1 MGLGPHYQFPFHDMP
16 HVKHQSSSKKR
27 HRKSSNKKHKKAN
40 NHLSPVLQKR
50 RRTESG
56 EEQVKTEKEFEEV
69 DLQNKR
75 QQKAQAKAP
84 AYKQGQWTSSSDE
97 KKSRH
102 SSPPQQAEEELPVA
116 KKPSKSRIQTELS
129 KPQIKP
135 ATPVADEKLA
145 EINQNITPQKKPEFS
160 AIQATKPGPEIP
172 LPALLKPKSQVLNS
186 NMKESNLMFTPSSI
200 GKVNKFHSNVKQN
213 PQNQLIDGKY
223 AQQIHYTGQ
232 KPQKEA

>member
-1 MGLGPHYQFPFHDMP
+1 MYHQMGLGSHYQLPFHDVP
-16 HVKHQSSSKKR
+16 NVKHQSSSKKR

-40 NHLSPVLQKR
+40 NHLSPVIQKR

-56 EEQVKTEKEFEEV
+56 EEQVKTEKEFEEA

-75 QQKAQAKAP
+75 QQKAQAKAA

-102 SSPPQQAEEELPVA
+102 SSPPRQAEEEIQVV
-116 KKPSKSRIQTELS
+116 KKPSKSRTQTDLS

-135 ATPVADEKLA
+135 ATPVLEDKMTEV
-145 EINQNITPQKKPEFS
+145 NQNITPQKNPEFT
-160 AIQATKPGPEIP
+160 ALQASKPGPDIP

-186 NMKESNLMFTPSSI
+186 NLKESNLMFTPSSI

-223 AQQIHYTGQ
+223 AQQIHYTG
-232 KPQKEA
+232 